1 MLKGLS
7 TPSTF
12 KLLALFILI
21 AGCEIRPL
29 DPETGKAIIEE
40 AQQAFDAHS
49 FVEENWEARV
59 LPTIRNDG
67 VALDVLM
74 AELGADQ
81 EAASATYG
89 HREGTRPYNFI
100 VRGMGRVVEVDTTS
114 RAGLLLLDLPPYDG
128 ASDVTLQ
135 IGPVIRGTALRDAL
149 PFITFNQFVNQ
160 LEYANVSNAMHTRLV
175 ETVLAGLDLEALV
188 SQEISFSGAFTLRS
202 LDALMIT
209 PVEIR
214 VEGTE

>member
-1 MLKGLS
+1 MGPLAMKNMRYTLIL
-7 TPSTF
+7 F
-12 KLLALFILI
+12 LLL

-29 DPETGKAIIEE
+29 DPATGKAIIEE
-40 AQQAFDAHS
+40 AQQAFDAAS

-59 LPTIRNDG
+59 LPMVRNDG
-67 VALDVLM
+67 VDLNTLL
-74 AELGADQ
+74 AELQTDQ

-100 VRGMGRVVEVDTTS
+100 VQGTGRVLEVDTTS
-114 RAGLLLLDLPPYDG
+114 RAGVLLLDLPPYDG
-128 ASDVTLQ
+128 TSEASLQ

-149 PFITFNQFVNQ
+149 PFITFDQFANQ

-175 ETVLAGLDLEALV
+175 ETVLAELDLQALT
-188 SQEISFSGAFTLRS
+188 SQEVRFSGVFTLRS
-202 LDALMIT
+202 LDAVMIT

-214 VEGTE
+214 VEGSE